1 MNLSIQK
8 INKRKT
14 FNNNINK
21 IPKIT
26 KNGCNVYDI
35 HILEIINIMIE
46 KKLSMDSLK
55 NNFYIYRHL
64 ACFICNISK
73 GNKGSKKFCYGR
85 KFQSRSEKRMPIL
98 FTCRNG
104 CH

>member
-46 KKLSMDSLK
+46 KK
-55 NNFYIYRHL
+55 I
-64 ACFICNISK
+64 I
-73 GNKGSKKFCYGR
+73 
-85 KFQSRSEKRMPIL
+85 
-98 FTCRNG
+98 NG
-104 CH
+104 FS